1 MAGVVITGLQWGDEG
16 KGKIT
21 DYLSSYFDCIVRY
34 QGGDNA
40 GHTVVIKNKKYKLH
54 LVPSGVLQNKKVVIG
69 NGVVVNPSVLL
80 DEIKMLSENG
90 INPDLMVSDRAHVIM
105 EYHRILDGIE
115 EEMLGKK
122 KIGTTKRGI
131 GPCYTDKV
139 SRYGIRIGDILD
151 KESLREKLDRIIPV
165 KQRLFDV
172 YGVGKIKINFEKI
185 FEEYMS
191 YGEKLKKYV
200 GDTIYYLNSII
211 GEKEV
216 LFEGAQ
222 GILLDIDY
230 GTYPYTTSSNPVSGG
245 VCTGTGISPKKIKK
259 SIGIA
264 KAYTTRVGMGAM
276 PTEEKG
282 KIGDFLAEKGNEYG
296 TTTGRKRRCGWLDL
310 VALKYSCMV
319 SGTDEIALTKV
330 DVLDG
335 LKEVKVCTG
344 YEIEGEI
351 IDRFPSS
358 LKTLEKCKPIYESM
372 EGWQGARGKKRY
384 EELPLNARKYVDY
397 ISDWLKIPVTI
408 ISTGMERNETI
419 ILEI

>member
-21 DYLSSYFDCIVRY
+21 DYLSNYFDCIVRY

-139 SRYGIRIGDILD
+139 SRYGIRIGDIID
-151 KESLREKLDRIIPV
+151 EENLREKLDRIIPV
-165 KQRLFDV
+165 KQKIFDA
-172 YGVGKIKINFEKI
+172 YGIGKINVEKI
-185 FEEYMS
+185 FEEYIS
-191 YGEKLKKYV
+191 YGEKLRKYV

-211 GEKEV
+211 DEKEV

-245 VCTGTGISPKKIKK
+245 VCTGAGISPKKIKK

-319 SGTDEIALTKV
+319 SGIDEVALTKV

-344 YEIEGEI
+344 YEVDGEI

-358 LKTLEKCKPIYESM
+358 LKTLEKCKPVYESM
-372 EGWQGARGKKRY
+372 EGWDRARGKKRY

-419 ILEI
+419 ILET

>member
-105 EYHRILDGIE
+105 EYHRIIDGME
-115 EEMLGKK
+115 EEMLGSR

-139 SRYGIRIGDILD
+139 SRYGIRIGDIINED
-151 KESLREKLDRIIPV
+151 DLREKLERIIPI
-165 KQRLFDV
+165 KQKIFDA
-172 YGVGKIKINFEKI
+172 YGLGKINFEKI
-185 FEEYMS
+185 FAKYIEY
-191 YGEKLKKYV
+191 GKKLEKYV
-200 GDTIYYLNSII
+200 GDTIYYLNHII
-211 GEKEV
+211 EEKEV

-222 GILLDIDY
+222 GIMLDIDY

-245 VCTGTGISPKKIKK
+245 VCTGAGIPPKKIKK
-259 SIGIA
+259 IIGIA

-282 KIGDFLAEKGNEYG
+282 EIGNFLAERGNEYG
-296 TTTGRKRRCGWLDL
+296 TTTGRKRRCGWIDL

-319 SGTDEIALTKV
+319 SGTDEIALTKL

-335 LKEVKVCTG
+335 LKEVKICTG
-344 YEIEGEI
+344 YEVDGKI

-358 LKTLEKCKPIYESM
+358 LKILERCKPVYESM
-372 EGWQGARGKKRY
+372 EGWDKTKGKKRY
-384 EELPLNARKYVDY
+384 EELPSNARKYVEY
-397 ISDWLKIPVTI
+397 ISEWLKIPVKI

-419 ILEI
+419 VL

>member
-1 MAGVVITGLQWGDEG
+1 MAGTVITGLQWGDEG

-105 EYHRILDGIE
+105 EYHRIIDGME
-115 EEMLGKK
+115 EEMLGRR

-139 SRYGIRIGDILD
+139 SRYGIRIGDIINEDDL
-151 KESLREKLDRIIPV
+151 KEKLERIIPV
-165 KQRLFDV
+165 KQKIFDA
-172 YGVGKIKINFEKI
+172 YGLGKIDFEKI
-185 FEEYMS
+185 FAEYIE
-191 YGEKLKKYV
+191 YGRKLEKYV

-211 GEKEV
+211 DEKEV

-222 GILLDIDY
+222 GIMLDIDY

-245 VCTGTGISPKKIKK
+245 VCTGAGIPPKRVKKI
-259 SIGIA
+259 IGIA

-282 KIGDFLAEKGNEYG
+282 ETGDFLAERGNEYG
-296 TTTGRKRRCGWLDL
+296 TTTGRKRRCGWIDL

-319 SGTDEIALTKV
+319 SGTDEIALTKL

-335 LKEVKVCTG
+335 LKEVKICTG
-344 YEIEGEI
+344 YEVDGKIIE
-351 IDRFPSS
+351 RFPSS
-358 LKTLEKCKPIYESM
+358 LKILEKCKPVYESM
-372 EGWQGARGKKRY
+372 KGWDKTKGKKRY
-384 EELPLNARKYVDY
+384 EELPSNAKKYVEY
-397 ISDWLKIPVTI
+397 ISEWLKVPVTI

-419 ILEI
+419 VL

>member
-21 DYLSSYFDCIVRY
+21 DYLSNYFDCIVRY

-54 LVPSGVLQNKKVVIG
+54 LVPSGVLQKKKVVIG

-139 SRYGIRIGDILD
+139 SRYGIRIGDIIN
-151 KESLREKLDRIIPV
+151 EENLREKLDRIIPV
-165 KQRLFDV
+165 KQKIFDA
-172 YGVGKIKINFEKI
+172 YGIGKINVEKI
-185 FEEYMS
+185 FEEYIS
-191 YGEKLKKYV
+191 YGEKLRKYV

-211 GEKEV
+211 DEKEV

-245 VCTGTGISPKKIKK
+245 VCTGAGISPKKIKK

-319 SGTDEIALTKV
+319 SGIDEVALTKV

-344 YEIEGEI
+344 YEVDGEI

-358 LKTLEKCKPIYESM
+358 LKTLEKCKPVYESM
-372 EGWQGARGKKRY
+372 EGWDRARGKKRY

-419 ILEI
+419 ILET